1 MTQNEIK
8 EYFDYHNSNMKYL
21 KIGYDEM
28 RNQIKL
34 FYKQT
39 DKNGH
44 LIYNLHDSDLK
55 KIELRKKEQSFS
67 RILSGIQV
75 SWAEES
81 LKRLLY
87 EKDLLNDN
95 QRNYIL
101 KKPLIEKWLETFKI
115 VFCIAYD
122 LMPINDEFC
131 TQVKIKSERRNL
143 GNELVDQYLF
153 IRKIISQNLTPN
165 FAIRNKVQH
174 GEWDF
179 AFEAP
184 ISEIFSQ
191 ELTDKLKK
199 ENIITTTSRYLI
211 VNSIYNMIVDLGRFR
226 SNSFALDSITTPFE
240 YFFDKYKKK
249 INFEIEK
256 IKDCDLEKFID
267 EIVQREIRGIEYR
280 NRT

>member
-1 MTQNEIK
+1 MTHNEIRK
-8 EYFDYHNSNMKYL
+8 YFDYHNSNMKSL

-34 FYKQT
+34 LYTST
-39 DKNGH
+39 DKNGN
-44 LIYNLHDSDLK
+44 LIYQLDNTDIK
-55 KIELRKKEQSFS
+55 KIELRKKEKAFS

-87 EKDLLNDN
+87 EKDLFTDT

-101 KKPLIEKWLETFKI
+101 KRPLIEKWLETFKI
-115 VFCIAYD
+115 IFCIAYD

-131 TQVKIKSERRNL
+131 SQFDIKKERKNL
-143 GNELVDQYLF
+143 GKELVGQYQLL
-153 IRKIISQNLTPN
+153 RKVISKNLTPN

-174 GEWDF
+174 GEWEF

-191 ELTDKLKK
+191 DLTDKINR
-199 ENIITTTSRYLI
+199 ENIITTSSRYLI
-211 VNSIYNMIVDLGRFR
+211 VNSVYNMIVDLGRFR
-226 SNSFALDSITTPFE
+226 SDSFKLDTITTPFE
-240 YFFDKYKKK
+240 YFFERYLKK

-256 IKDCDLEKFID
+256 IEYCDLDNFID
-267 EIVQREIRGIEYR
+267 DIVQKEFRGLEYR

>member
-1 MTQNEIK
+1 MTRNEIK
-8 EYFDYHNSNMKYL
+8 IYFDYHNSNMKYL
-21 KIGYDEM
+21 KIGYDEI

-34 FYKQT
+34 FYKST
-39 DKNGH
+39 DKNGN
-44 LIYNLHDSDLK
+44 LIYNFEDSDIR
-55 KIELRKKEQSFS
+55 KIYIRKKEQSFN

-115 VFCIAYD
+115 IFCIAYD
-122 LMPINDEFC
+122 LMPANDEFC
-131 TQVKIKSERRNL
+131 SQVDIKRERNNL
-143 GNELVDQYLF
+143 GNELVEQYLLL
-153 IRKIISQNLTPN
+153 RKIISENLTPN

-174 GEWDF
+174 GEWNF

-184 ISEIFSQ
+184 ISEVFSQ
-191 ELTDKLKK
+191 TLTDKIKK
-199 ENIITTTSRYLI
+199 ENIVTTTSRYLI

-240 YFFDKYKKK
+240 YFYEKYIKK

-256 IKDCDLEKFID
+256 MKYCDLEKFID
-267 EIVQREIRGIEYR
+267 DIVQKEIRGIKYR
-280 NRT
+280 NGM